1 MPLNLII
8 FTAKAISV
16 STSEKISAVVI
27 TKNEGQIIEQFLTQ
41 LSFVDQIVLV
51 DSGSED
57 DTVKQAQQFKNVSVF
72 TRPFD
77 NFSAQ
82 KNFGIDQVVHP
93 WVLFFDPDEEVVP
106 ALKQEILQAVA
117 RGAHDGYYVRRQLYF
132 MGKKIKYSGFQTD
145 WVIRLGRKSA
155 CRYNGNLVHETMDVN
170 GRTGK
175 LKTRLPHHTYKSM
188 PEYLKKLDQYS
199 TLQAQM
205 SFEVGKKA
213 GLQQLIWRPWYRFW
227 HQYIIRLGILDGLP
241 GYVLATINAHSVFK
255 RYVKL
260 YLLQRGVK

>member
-1 MPLNLII
+1 MII

-16 STSEKISAVVI
+16 STSKKISAVVI
-27 TKNEGQIIEQFLTQ
+27 TKNEGQIIEQFLAQ

-51 DSGSED
+51 DSGSQD
-57 DTVKQAQQFKNVSVF
+57 DTVAKAQKFKNVTVF
-72 TRPFD
+72 TRAFD

-82 KNFGIDQVVHP
+82 KNFGIDKVENE

-106 ALKQEILQAVA
+106 AIQQEILEAVA
-117 RGAHDGYYVRRQLYF
+117 HGKKDAYYIRRQLYF
-132 MGKKIKYSGFQTD
+132 MGKKIRFSGFQTD

-155 CRYNGNLVHETMDVN
+155 CRYNGNLVHETMDVS
-170 GRTGK
+170 GSTGK

-188 PEYLKKLDQYS
+188 PEYLAKLDQYS

-205 SFEVGKKA
+205 SFERGKKA
-213 GLQQLIWRPWYRFW
+213 GLLQLIWRPWYRFW

-241 GYVLATINAHSVFK
+241 GYVLASINAHSVFK

-260 YLLQRGVK
+260 YLLQRGGQ

>member
-1 MPLNLII
+1 M
-8 FTAKAISV
+8 

-27 TKNEGQIIEQFLTQ
+27 TKNEGQIIEQFLTK
-41 LSFVDQIVLV
+41 LNFVDQIVLV
-51 DSGSED
+51 DSGSQD
-57 DTVKQAQQFKNVSVF
+57 DTVPKAKKFKNVTVL

-82 KNFGIDQVVHP
+82 KNFGIEQVKHE
-93 WVLFFDPDEEVVP
+93 WILFFDPDESVVP
-106 ALKQEILQAVA
+106 ALKQEILEAVA
-117 RGAHDGYYVRRQLYF
+117 KGTKDAYYVRRQLYF

-155 CRYNGNLVHETMDVN
+155 CRYNGRLVHETMEVS
-170 GRTGK
+170 GSTGK

-188 PEYLKKLDQYS
+188 PDYLAKLDQYS
-199 TLQAQM
+199 SLQAQM
-205 SFEVGKKA
+205 SFEAGKKA
-213 GLQQLIWRPWYRFW
+213 GLAQLIWRPWYRFW

-255 RYVKL
+255 RYLKL
-260 YLLQRGVK
+260 YLLQRGIQ